1 VTTEAP
7 RRRRSQ
13 AQRSAETRVRL
24 LDATL
29 ECLVTYGYAGT
40 TTPRVAKVA
49 GLTRGA
55 QVHHFGSKNDLM
67 IAAVQHL
74 AATRTASAIPR
85 FSGRMEKA
93 EDPLDAI
100 LEIAWDIHTEVLF
113 IPVAELWIA
122 GRTDPA
128 LRGEV
133 SKLESI
139 VLTTLIAAVANFVPE
154 AVHRPLLEF
163 MYLAMDVLR
172 GILISSMTDPD
183 WSRARRRWD
192 RARPGLRRAADPTV
206 IDWALRG
213 QVLNSN

>member
-67 IAAVQHL
+67 LAAVQHL
-74 AATRTASAIPR
+74 AATRTASVIPK
-85 FSGRMEKA
+85 FSGRMEKT

-172 GILISSMTDPD
+172 GILISSVTDPD

-192 RARPGLRRAADPTV
+192 RARTGLRRAADPAV
-206 IDWALRG
+206 IEWATG
-213 QVLNSN
+213 GPVLNGN